1 MFTTCKN
8 IVKSVAGIFVMTAG
22 CAFIFAGCSKPA
34 TPESE
39 GTSGAA
45 GVGAP
50 ASQTGAVAKY
60 GSDTLR
66 IYMPDE
72 YMSEDLIPNFEK
84 QFGVKVEVKHFDS
97 NEDMYK
103 TLMAGE
109 SFDLLIPS
117 DYMIERLIRQKVLQP
132 LDKNVITNVNQLS
145 DSVKNLSFDPSNT
158 YSIPYFWGNVGIVY
172 NKTKID
178 DETVKKDGYAI
189 FLDTKYAGHIYWYDS
204 ERDSFMVALKSLG
217 FSMNTADTA
226 ELTKAYTWLV
236 KMSDS
241 MSPEYV
247 TDEVI
252 DGMKNGT
259 KDIALVYSGDAASIL
274 DENKDMSFYA
284 PSEGTNVWY
293 DAMVIPI
300 NAKAPK
306 LANEFINYTL
316 SHDAAF
322 KNSDA
327 VGYASVNAD
336 VLKEMTADGGN
347 YATNIA
353 YLPRNSYEKDE
364 IFHDSEAMQFVTAD
378 LWARLRGTDEED
390 DE

>member
-1 MFTTCKN
+1 MFTTCIN
-8 IVKSVAGIFVMTAG
+8 TVKSVAGIFIMTAG
-22 CAFIFAGCSKPA
+22 CSLMFAGCSKTAVPETDNA
-34 TPESE
+34 T
-39 GTSGAA
+39 GAA
-45 GVGAP
+45 AP
-50 ASQTGAVAKY
+50 ALQNSAIAKY
-60 GSDTLR
+60 GSDKLR
-66 IYMPDE
+66 IYMPSE
-72 YMSEDLIPNFEK
+72 YMSDDLIPNFEK
-84 QFGVKVEVKHFDS
+84 QFGVKVEVENFDS

-103 TLMAGE
+103 KLMAGE
-109 SFDLLIPS
+109 SYDLLIPS

-132 LDKNVITNVNQLS
+132 LDKTVITNVSQLS
-145 DSVKNLSFDPSNT
+145 DSVKNLSFDPNNT

-178 DETVKKDGYAI
+178 DATIQKDGYAI

-217 FSMNTADTA
+217 YSMNSADAT
-226 ELTKAYTWLV
+226 ELSKAYTWLV

-252 DGMKNGT
+252 EGMKNGT
-259 KDIALVYSGDAASIL
+259 KDLAIVYSGDAASIL
-274 DENKDMSFYA
+274 DENKEMSFYA
-284 PSEGTNVWY
+284 PNEGTNVWY

-300 NAKAPK
+300 NSQAPK

-316 SHDAAF
+316 THDAAF

-347 YATNIA
+347 YASNIA
-353 YLPRNSYEKDE
+353 YLPRTSYEKDE

-378 LWARLRGTDEED
+378 LWAKLRGTEE
-390 DE
+390 EE